1 MIRISA
7 CTIAK
12 NEEKNIRHWVNSVK
26 SFADEIIV
34 VDTGSTDHTREIAA
48 EAGAELYEFLWCND
62 FSAAKNFAL
71 DKASGDWVVMLD
83 ADEYF
88 DEVSQQKLRSV
99 LQKYHKQKKIAG
111 FITSYLNIDVEQD
124 GKILSQG
131 WQMRIFRREKQ
142 LRFAGKIHESLQNYA
157 EDGQN
162 RDFLVVKDLQF
173 IHTGYSAAIVKEKLQ
188 RNLELLLTEIKEQ
201 GGEHPRQFGYL
212 QDCYMGLDDYEK
224 GIHYGLLALRH
235 RHETG
240 LMGQTNAIVCKL
252 LNAMRLSGLADYGRE
267 LEKIVDAY
275 PEFPEVWFIY
285 GQYLLYNM
293 DGVRAKK
300 VMQKAWELY
309 NKPLSTADDVRNMT
323 IGDMPSRIKEYM
335 KKIDSYS
342 AYYHAMHNKDYL
354 TAARHASQYL
364 HTAYLQYSQM
374 GKEKPYFMK

>member
-26 SFADEIIV
+26 RFADEIIV
-34 VDTGSTDHTREIAA
+34 VDTGSTDRTREIAA
-48 EAGAELYEFLWCND
+48 EAGAELYEFPWCND

-71 DKASGDWVVMLD
+71 DKANGNWVVMLD

-88 DEVSQQKLRSV
+88 DEASQQKLRNV
-99 LQKYHKQKKIAG
+99 LQKYHKQKIIAG
-111 FITSYLNIDVEQD
+111 FITSFLNIDMEQG

-157 EDGQN
+157 TNGQN
-162 RDFLVVKDLQF
+162 RDFLVLKDLQF
-173 IHTGYSAAIVKEKLQ
+173 IHTGYSAAIVKKKLQ

-212 QDCYMGLDDYEK
+212 QDCYMGLDEYGK
-224 GIHYGLLALRH
+224 AIHYGQLALRH

-252 LNAMRLSGLADYGRE
+252 LNAMQLSGLADYGKE
-267 LEKIVDAY
+267 LEKVVKAY
-275 PEFPEVWFIY
+275 PELPEVWFIY
-285 GQYLLYNM
+285 GQYLLYIM
-293 DGVRAKK
+293 DGVRAKEAL
-300 VMQKAWELY
+300 QKACELY
-309 NKPLSTADDVRNMT
+309 NKPLSTAEDVRNMT
-323 IGDMPSRIKEYM
+323 IGDMPSQIKEYM
-335 KKIDSYS
+335 KKIESCS
-342 AYYHAMHNKDYL
+342 AYYHAMHNEDYL

-364 HTAYLQYSQM
+364 HTAYLQYSQT